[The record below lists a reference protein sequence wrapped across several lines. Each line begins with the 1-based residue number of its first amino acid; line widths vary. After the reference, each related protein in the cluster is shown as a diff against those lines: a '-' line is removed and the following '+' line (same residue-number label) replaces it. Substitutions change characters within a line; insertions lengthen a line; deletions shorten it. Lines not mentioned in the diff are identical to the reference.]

1 VTKNKIATIMAAE
14 KRRERELGTEMSRMY
29 RVEGDRYLQMI
40 SSNCM
45 KENM

>member
-1 VTKNKIATIMAAE
+1 VAKNKTFRIMAAE
-14 KRRERELGTEMSRMY
+14 KRGWC
-29 RVEGDRYLQMI
+29 RVEGNRYLQMI